1 MSKKISRKGAKAQS
15 SALRWLPAGMI
26 AAFCLV
32 LSAYCLLPT
41 AFSSRAQTEPT
52 STAAASPQSSPAP
65 SPSPSPTPVTGLHQW
80 GAVTLFHGLP
90 SDRVHAIAQD
100 ADGVMWFG
108 TEAGLAKFDGR
119 RTQAVTDP
127 ELPNGRVLALQTDQD
142 GSLWIGTESGAAR
155 LAKGKFE
162 QIEDLAGKTINAIIA
177 PERSHAIMVTEQGM
191 VYDCHIDPVFSA
203 SEVEGLVRRAPADP
217 GIKTKQLLATP
228 LQSADADRPGLLPL
242 TSLTIAQG
250 KLLVGS
256 SSRGVMAIENGSARS
271 LEMRPQAYFIRALE
285 TDQFGGLWVGSK
297 SRKEESGFYE
307 SEDATRIARVDSAT
321 GPVTALRF
329 GGHSDIWVGSDGR
342 GVFHFTS
349 PKNVVR
355 FTFDGTLGGLRSD
368 HVYAIFVDREEV
380 VWFGTDRGV
389 SRFDPHAPRVESL
402 SESAESNFVR
412 ALHETADGQLL
423 AGTNRGLFV
432 YDKTA
437 AAWHPVNALSR
448 NIVYAVAED
457 IPLID
462 QGGQYMN
469 VSRLPL
475 RRFLIGSASGFYAS
489 QFDRFK
495 RIEGETFARFEAAS
509 GNVDAFGSVRAIT
522 SFRGDSYIAS
532 FGRGVER
539 VEWSRTQ
546 LVWSG
551 STDAEREVI
560 SLHGNSADRLLIGTT
575 NDGVF
580 VFDGHET
587 KTDPAFSVLK
597 GSAVRGIDQSND
609 GTLWFATS
617 RGVYACRPSAACLS
631 VAPGVNA
638 RSIVAINGGK
648 GGGGDEKL
656 VAAWCATA
664 EGLLKILIDDN
675 VGAIV
680 SLIDAEQGLPSQNVF
695 AMLPLRHAQAGEQ
708 LLIGTGRG
716 IARYEPGRM
725 APTLAPARIISKR
738 VHQPEE
744 LRTGLNL
751 EYPQNSLLLDVTA
764 TSSRTFPEQFQ
775 YAFLLADNKGRVIKQ
790 KLSRDSQFTMEGL
803 KPGKYKATVR
813 AFTKD
818 LVASNPLSFELNV
831 AGAPFPW
838 TSTALAVLLILALL
852 ALMWAVLEHRRI
864 VRTSAAL
871 VSANRELAGARLDLA
886 NEAERERRRIARDL
900 HDQTLADLRR
910 LLLITDSMPGG
921 AAHSSGAATTSDQVA
936 GNGDKSSFEPAAFR
950 KEIESV
956 SNEIR
961 RICEDLSPSVLDNVG
976 LAAALEWALASA
988 AAHLP
993 PEKKFE
999 YEVIAGE
1006 EIEERIKLEPGE
1018 RIQIYRIAQEII
1030 NNICRHSTAR
1040 QVRLELKTSAESNL
1054 TLTIEDDGEFF
1065 APADLHAQGRG
1076 LANIHARA
1084 SLIEAE
1090 VAWSK
1095 RPPGGTM
1102 FCLKKVLTVS
1112 GLSSASGLS
1121 EPPAVAGGL

>member
-1 MSKKISRKGAKAQS
+1 
-15 SALRWLPAGMI
+15 
-26 AAFCLV
+26 
-32 LSAYCLLPT
+32 
-41 AFSSRAQTEPT
+41 
-52 STAAASPQSSPAP
+52 
-65 SPSPSPTPVTGLHQW
+65 
-80 GAVTLFHGLP
+80 
-90 SDRVHAIAQD
+90 
-100 ADGVMWFG
+100 MWFG

-119 RTQAVTDP
+119 RTQTVTDP
-127 ELPNGRVLALQTDQD
+127 ELPGGRVLALQTDQD
-142 GSLWIGTESGAAR
+142 GALWIGTENGAAR
-155 LAKGKFE
+155 LANGKFE
-162 QIEDLAGKTINAIIA
+162 SIKELAGKTINAIIA
-177 PERSHAIMVTEQGM
+177 PERSHAIMAAEQGM
-191 VYDCHIDPVFSA
+191 VYDCHIDPVSSA
-203 SEVEGLVRRAPADP
+203 SEVEGLVRRAPSDP
-217 GIKTKQLLATP
+217 GVKTKQLLAQP
-228 LQSADADRPGLLPL
+228 LQSADADHPGLLAL

-285 TDQFGGLWVGSK
+285 TNPQGQLWVGSK
-297 SRKEESGFYE
+297 TRKEESGFYLG
-307 SEDATRIARVDSAT
+307 EDARIARVDAAT

-329 GGHSDIWVGSDGR
+329 GGRDDMWVGSDGR

-402 SESAESNFVR
+402 SERAESNFVR

-432 YDKTA
+432 YDNAA

-448 NIVYAVAED
+448 NIVYAVSED

-551 STDAEREVI
+551 STNAEREVI
-560 SLHGNSADRLLIGTT
+560 SLYGNRTDRLLIGTT

-617 RGVYACRPSAACLS
+617 RGVYACRPSADCLL

-638 RSIVAINGGK
+638 RSIVVINGGK
-648 GGGGDEKL
+648 AGGRDEKL

-680 SLIDAEQGLPSQNVF
+680 SQIDAEQGLPSQNVF
-695 AMLPLRHAQAGEQ
+695 AVLSLRHAQAGEQ

-738 VHQPEE
+738 VHQPDE

-751 EYPQNSLLLDVTA
+751 DYPTNSLLVDVTA

-775 YAFLLADNKGRVIKQ
+775 YAFLLQDSKGRVIKQ

-838 TSTALAVLLILALL
+838 TSTALAVLLTLALL
-852 ALMWAVLEHRRI
+852 ALMWAVLERRRI

-910 LLLITDSMPGG
+910 LLLITDRMPAG
-921 AAHSSGAATTSDQVA
+921 ATHANGDVSNNERVTSGD
-936 GNGDKSSFEPAAFR
+936 DKSSFEPAAFR

-993 PEKKFE
+993 SEKKFE

-1030 NNICRHSTAR
+1030 NNICRHSQAR
-1040 QVRLELKTSAESNL
+1040 HVRLELKTSAVNNL
-1054 TLTIEDDGEFF
+1054 TLTIEDDGAFF

-1084 SLIEAE
+1084 SLIEAQ

-1095 RPPGGTM
+1095 RDGGGTM
-1102 FCLKKVLTVS
+1102 FCLIKN
-1112 GLSSASGLS
+1112 
-1121 EPPAVAGGL
+1121 ERPAVTGV